1 MFSIC
6 KERIIE
12 TLSRYRHNDNMSRT
26 IPVINFQDFQSNDED
41 KRSEFIKQVG
51 DSLKDIGFFALEN
64 HGIPAELIE
73 QSYEQGD
80 QFFNLDQNT
89 KMSYLQPE
97 ISHQRGYT
105 AFGVEHAKD
114 NPAPDL
120 KEFWQT
126 GRSHEN
132 DENSKTYPKNV
143 WPDNTLPQ
151 FRSVVDD
158 LYNRMEAL
166 SQDLLSACSIYLGKD
181 KQWLGEMTNDGNTI
195 MRIIHYPPL
204 GDDVT
209 PGAVRS
215 AAHEDINFITLLV
228 TATADGLEVMDHD
241 GSWIKVEGD
250 ARYIIVDSGD
260 MIQNLTNGLFKSTT
274 HRVVNPTS
282 KSERRFSMPMFVHP
296 RNEIDLTPRTE
307 FVEMTGGT
315 ANYESISAGD
325 YLHQRLVEIGLASS
339 DD

>member
-1 MFSIC
+1 MTRSIP
-6 KERIIE
+6 IIDFDDY
-12 TLSRYRHNDNMSRT
+12 LS
-26 IPVINFQDFQSNDED
+26 ED
-41 KRSEFIKQVG
+41 PDRREKFVSQVG
-51 DSLKDIGFFALEN
+51 DSLKDIGFFALKN
-64 HGIPAELIE
+64 HGIPIGLIE
-73 QSYEQGD
+73 ESYQRGD
-80 QFFNLDQNT
+80 EFFSLDQSLKSN
-89 KMSYLQPE
+89 YLQPN

-126 GRSHEN
+126 GRSHNSEVTTPNYPTNIWPNDTVPLFQETIDNLYQKMEN
-132 DENSKTYPKNV
+132 
-143 WPDNTLPQ
+143 
-151 FRSVVDD
+151 
-158 LYNRMEAL
+158 L
-166 SQDLLSACSIYLGKD
+166 SLNLLSACSLYLGKD
-181 KQWLGEMTNDGNTI
+181 KDWLGEMTEDGNTI

-204 GDDVT
+204 GENVT

-274 HRVVNPTS
+274 HRVVNPSS

-296 RNEIDLTPRTE
+296 RNQIDLTPRPE
-307 FVEMTGGT
+307 FIEMTGGES
-315 ANYESISAGD
+315 NYQSISAGD
-325 YLHQRLVEIGLASS
+325 YLHKRLVEIGLAKS

>member
-1 MFSIC
+1 MTRS
-6 KERIIE
+6 
-12 TLSRYRHNDNMSRT
+12 
-26 IPVINFQDFQSNDED
+26 IPVIDFGDFLSKDPNRRED
-41 KRSEFIKQVG
+41 FVLKVG

-64 HGIPAELIE
+64 HGIPIELIE
-73 QSYEQGD
+73 KSYQRGD
-80 QFFNLDQNT
+80 EFFSLDQSSKSN
-89 KMSYLQPE
+89 YLQPN

-126 GRSHEN
+126 GRSHKSEEKTPNYPTNIWPN
-132 DENSKTYPKNV
+132 DTV
-143 WPDNTLPQ
+143 PQ
-151 FRSVVDD
+151 FQETIDD
-158 LYNRMEAL
+158 LYNQMESL
-166 SQDLLSACSIYLGKD
+166 SLNLLSACSLYLGKD
-181 KQWLGEMTNDGNTI
+181 KDWLGEMTEEGNTI

-204 GDDVT
+204 GENVT

-274 HRVVNPTS
+274 HRVVNPSS

-296 RNEIDLTPRTE
+296 RNQIDLTPRPE
-307 FVEMTGGT
+307 FIEMTGGDSK
-315 ANYESISAGD
+315 YQSISAGD
-325 YLHQRLVEIGLASS
+325 YLHQRLVEIGLAKS

>member
-1 MFSIC
+1 MTRS
-6 KERIIE
+6 
-12 TLSRYRHNDNMSRT
+12 
-26 IPVINFQDFQSNDED
+26 IPVIDFDDYLSKDPNRRE
-41 KRSEFIKQVG
+41 KFVSKVG

-64 HGIPAELIE
+64 HGIPIELIE
-73 QSYEQGD
+73 KSYQRGD
-80 QFFNLDQNT
+80 EFFSLDQSSKSN
-89 KMSYLQPE
+89 YLQPN

-126 GRSHEN
+126 GRSHKSEEKTPNYPTNIWPN
-132 DENSKTYPKNV
+132 DTV
-143 WPDNTLPQ
+143 PQ
-151 FRSVVDD
+151 FQETIDD
-158 LYNRMEAL
+158 LYNQMESL
-166 SQDLLSACSIYLGKD
+166 SLNLLSACSLYLGKD
-181 KQWLGEMTNDGNTI
+181 KDWLGEMTEEGNTI

-204 GDDVT
+204 GENVT

-274 HRVVNPTS
+274 HRVVNPSS

-296 RNEIDLTPRTE
+296 RNQIDLTPRPE
-307 FVEMTGGT
+307 FIEMTGGDSK
-315 ANYESISAGD
+315 YQSISAGD
-325 YLHQRLVEIGLASS
+325 YLHQRLVEIGLAKS

>member
-1 MFSIC
+1 MTRS
-6 KERIIE
+6 
-12 TLSRYRHNDNMSRT
+12 
-26 IPVINFQDFQSNDED
+26 IPVIDFGDFLSKDPNRRED
-41 KRSEFIKQVG
+41 FVSKVG

-64 HGIPAELIE
+64 HGIPIELIE
-73 QSYEQGD
+73 KSYQRGDEFFSLKQSSKS
-80 QFFNLDQNT
+80 N
-89 KMSYLQPE
+89 YLQPN

-126 GRSHEN
+126 GRSHKSEEKTPNYPSNIWPN
-132 DENSKTYPKNV
+132 DTV
-143 WPDNTLPQ
+143 PQ
-151 FRSVVDD
+151 FQETIDD
-158 LYNRMEAL
+158 LYNQMESL
-166 SQDLLSACSIYLGKD
+166 SLNLLSACSLYLGKD
-181 KQWLGEMTNDGNTI
+181 KDWLGEMTEEGNTI

-204 GDDVT
+204 GENVT

-274 HRVVNPTS
+274 HRVVNPSS

-296 RNEIDLTPRTE
+296 RNQIDLTPRPE
-307 FVEMTGGT
+307 FIEMTGGDSK
-315 ANYESISAGD
+315 YQSISAGD
-325 YLHQRLVEIGLASS
+325 YLHQRLVEIGLAKS

>member
-1 MFSIC
+1 L
-6 KERIIE
+6 KH
-12 TLSRYRHNDNMSRT
+12 YRRCPRNDNMSRV
-26 IPVINFQDFQSNDED
+26 IPVIDFEEFHSNDESR
-41 KRSEFIKQVG
+41 RSKFITQVG
-51 DSLKDIGFFALEN
+51 ESLKDIGFFALKN
-64 HGIPAELIE
+64 HGIPIELIE
-73 QSYEQGD
+73 QSYAQGD
-80 QFFNLDQNT
+80 NFFSLNEAT
-89 KMSYLQPE
+89 KRNYLRPE

-105 AFGVEHAKD
+105 AFGIEHAKD

-126 GRSHEN
+126 GRSHQQSEKS
-132 DENSKTYPKNV
+132 DTYPQNV
-143 WPDNTLPQ
+143 WPNDTIPEFQ
-151 FRSVVDD
+151 SIVDD
-158 LYNRMEAL
+158 LYNRMESL
-166 SQDLLSACSIYLGKD
+166 SQDLLSACSLYLGKD

-204 GDDVT
+204 GDDVA

-215 AAHEDINFITLLV
+215 AAHEDINLITLLV

-274 HRVVNPTS
+274 HRVVNPSS

-296 RNEIDLTPRTE
+296 RNEIDLTPQQE
-307 FVEMTGGT
+307 FIEMTGG
-315 ANYESISAGD
+315 ESKYQAITAGD
-325 YLHQRLVEIGLASS
+325 YLHQRLVEIGLATN

>member
-1 MFSIC
+1 MTRS
-6 KERIIE
+6 
-12 TLSRYRHNDNMSRT
+12 
-26 IPVINFQDFQSNDED
+26 IPVIDFDDYLSKDPNRRE
-41 KRSEFIKQVG
+41 KFVSKVG

-64 HGIPAELIE
+64 HGIPIELIE
-73 QSYEQGD
+73 KSYQRGD
-80 QFFNLDQNT
+80 EFFSLDQSSKSN
-89 KMSYLQPE
+89 YLQPN

-126 GRSHEN
+126 GRSHKNEEKIPNYPTNIWPN
-132 DENSKTYPKNV
+132 DTV
-143 WPDNTLPQ
+143 PQ
-151 FRSVVDD
+151 FKETIDD
-158 LYNRMEAL
+158 LYNQMESL
-166 SQDLLSACSIYLGKD
+166 SLNLLSACSLYLGKD
-181 KQWLGEMTNDGNTI
+181 KDWLGEMTEEGNTI

-204 GDDVT
+204 GENVT

-274 HRVVNPTS
+274 HRVVNPSS

-296 RNEIDLTPRTE
+296 RNQIDLTPRPE
-307 FVEMTGGT
+307 FIEMTGGDSK
-315 ANYESISAGD
+315 YQSISAGD
-325 YLHQRLVEIGLASS
+325 YLHQRLVEIGLAKS

>member
-1 MFSIC
+1 MPRS
-6 KERIIE
+6 
-12 TLSRYRHNDNMSRT
+12 
-26 IPVINFQDFQSNDED
+26 IPVIDFEDFLSDDESRR
-41 KRSEFIKQVG
+41 KKFVSMVG

-64 HGIPAELIE
+64 HGIAIDLIE
-73 QSYEQGD
+73 KSYQRGD
-80 QFFNLDQNT
+80 EFFSLDKSVKNN
-89 KMSYLQPE
+89 YLQPN

-126 GRSHEN
+126 GRSHDSKVSTPNYPANIWPTDTVPLFEETI
-132 DENSKTYPKNV
+132 DE
-143 WPDNTLPQ
+143 
-151 FRSVVDD
+151 
-158 LYNRMEAL
+158 LYNKMESL
-166 SQDLLSACSIYLGKD
+166 SLKLLSACSLYLGKEEN
-181 KQWLGEMTNDGNTI
+181 WLGEMTENGNTI

-204 GDDVT
+204 GDNVT

-274 HRVVNPTS
+274 HRVVNPSS
-282 KSERRFSMPMFVHP
+282 KSERRYSMPMFVHP
-296 RNEIDLTPRTE
+296 RNQIDLTPRPE
-307 FVEMTGGT
+307 FIEMTGGES
-315 ANYESISAGD
+315 NYQSITAGD
-325 YLHQRLVEIGLASS
+325 YLHQRLVEIGLAKS